1 MSDIERRTTNVDRLK
16 TNHKIVGLRIMQS
29 PTQTALK
36 SALILFFFLMSFP
49 LLAQEIPALQD
60 FNQTRLDYNRSGMLI
75 LGSWAI
81 GNMVWG
87 GIGANQSTGEVKA
100 FHQMNLYWNA
110 VNLAIAGFGYY
121 QATKE
126 VPGTD
131 FWATMEAQ
139 QSIEKIL
146 LVNAALDVAYMAGG
160 LYMKERGMRTDNS
173 RLVGFGKSVILQ
185 GAFLMAFDAVMYGF
199 HQAHAGELPGLVQNL
214 SLGPTG
220 FSINIPFE

>member
-1 MSDIERRTTNVDRLK
+1 
-16 TNHKIVGLRIMQS
+16 MQ
-29 PTQTALK
+29 TQTYPALK
-36 SALILFFFLMSFP
+36 SVLILFFFLIALP
-49 LLAQEIPALQD
+49 LMAQEIPALTD
-60 FNQTRLDYNRSGMLI
+60 FNQTRIDYNQKGMLI
-75 LGSWAI
+75 LGSWAV

-87 GIGANQSTGEVKA
+87 GIGASQSSGEVKA
-100 FHQMNLYWNA
+100 FHQMNVYWNA

-126 VPGTD
+126 IPGTD

-160 LYMKERGMRTDNS
+160 LYLKERGMRKDND
-173 RLVGFGKSVILQ
+173 RLIGFGKSVILQ

-199 HQAHAGELPGLVQNL
+199 HHAHAGELPELVQNI

-220 FSINIPFE
+220 FSIKIPLQ